1 MASERVRTRR
11 RLMRWVCWRHMRLRP
26 RWHLDVLCIGGA
38 GRVGMRLVLV
48 EVIVVDA
55 ISVRIITVHRCP
67 ASADGFFLS
76 RSPSESLVATQLNRE
91 APFGRISQPLGTQ
104 GQRHTRVLVFPIF

>member
-1 MASERVRTRR
+1 
-11 RLMRWVCWRHMRLRP
+11 MRLRL

-55 ISVRIITVHRCP
+55 SQRQNHHRP
-67 ASADGFFLS
+67 SLSRERRWIFLS
-76 RSPSESLVATQLNRE
+76 RSPSESLVVTQLNRE